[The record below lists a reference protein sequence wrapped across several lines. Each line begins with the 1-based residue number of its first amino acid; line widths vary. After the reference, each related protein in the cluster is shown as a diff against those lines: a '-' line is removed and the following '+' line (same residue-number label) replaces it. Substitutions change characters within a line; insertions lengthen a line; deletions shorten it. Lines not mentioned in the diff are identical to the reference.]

1 MFCKYIVVGDVSI
14 QQVCWLGALE
24 GTAVKMTMTMKS
36 LSPLPRLLENN
47 YGNQESEV
55 FAD

>member
-24 GTAVKMTMTMKS
+24 GTAVKS